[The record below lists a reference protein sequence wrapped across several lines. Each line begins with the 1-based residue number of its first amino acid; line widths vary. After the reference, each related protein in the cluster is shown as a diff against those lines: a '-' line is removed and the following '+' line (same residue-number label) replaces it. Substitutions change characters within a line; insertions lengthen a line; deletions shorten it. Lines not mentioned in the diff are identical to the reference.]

1 MNHSDAY
8 LPTYNNT
15 ILANI
20 QLLVLIETAAKT
32 VTLIGMNSVSDIDC
46 INPLNDNNISP
57 SSGQG

>member
-1 MNHSDAY
+1 MI
-8 LPTYNNT
+8 LIL

-32 VTLIGMNSVSDIDC
+32 VNLIAMNSVSDIDC
-46 INPLNDNNISP
+46 INLLKANNISP